1 MPISV
6 TVVRGMSGSLSGNVL
21 CDALVRPG
29 RVVVRLILGEDGA
42 QVRVA
47 EDQRR
52 VEDFAAQVAARRS
65 QIAFI
70 RSAWPALIRILVPTA

>member
-21 CDALVRPG
+21 CDALVPG

-70 RSAWPALIRILVPTA
+70 RSAWPALTRILVPTA